1 MLKKIRY
8 IIIKKKKNHSWEH
21 DWREDEIIRE
31 RVREEK
37 GEKEKRVIE
46 EAQWGWNFYTRD
58 TRDFLQGTYLR
69 IPQSMR
75 LFARQQ
81 FPRCFTARAQLSRI
95 YAPAECILPC
105 ISPCPLSYN
114 EETAASSIP

>member
-8 IIIKKKKNHSWEH
+8 IIIKKKKSQLRTRLKRRRDNS
-21 DWREDEIIRE
+21 RE
-31 RVREEK
+31 VREEK

-75 LFARQQ
+75 LSARQQ